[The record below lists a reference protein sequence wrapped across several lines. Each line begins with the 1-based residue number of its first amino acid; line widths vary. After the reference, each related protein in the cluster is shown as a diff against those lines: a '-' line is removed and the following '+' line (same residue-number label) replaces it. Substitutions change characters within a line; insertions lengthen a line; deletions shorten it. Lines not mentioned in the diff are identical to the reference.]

1 MQDFLEI
8 LIPSVTKDEIGAFS
22 ACIKGLMAELRTL
35 RDCVTEKDGDVA
47 KVFLLESL
55 GRLQEPLKERKL
67 DFLEIA
73 KYTER
78 LSLLAA
84 ALPPDGERRNVQLK
98 SCGFLDTLFG
108 LVEVTQSHQLAEDVV
123 QGDLVKKLKACIDD
137 FNKYTDIDM
146 LAVGVLKTLQN
157 KTMELPLTAEH
168 FGQMCAKL
176 SEDASK
182 SLHTW
187 TSQKAGY
194 KLNSVTKLN

>member
-1 MQDFLEI
+1 
-8 LIPSVTKDEIGAFS
+8 
-22 ACIKGLMAELRTL
+22 MAELRTL

-55 GRLQEPLKERKL
+55 GRLQEPLKVRKL
-67 DFLEIA
+67 DFQEIA

-123 QGDLVKKLKACIDD
+123 QGDLVKKLKTCIDD
-137 FNKYTDIDM
+137 FNKYTDIDT

-194 KLNSVTKLN
+194 KLNSVTKLNWLWSQWLVI

>member
-67 DFLEIA
+67 DFQEIA

-84 ALPPDGERRNVQLK
+84 ALRHL
-98 SCGFLDTLFG
+98 
-108 LVEVTQSHQLAEDVV
+108 
-123 QGDLVKKLKACIDD
+123 
-137 FNKYTDIDM
+137 
-146 LAVGVLKTLQN
+146 
-157 KTMELPLTAEH
+157 MEN
-168 FGQMCAKL
+168 
-176 SEDASK
+176 DAMFS
-182 SLHTW
+182 
-187 TSQKAGY
+187 
-194 KLNSVTKLN
+194 